1 MAEKI
6 KKCPICKKDVVQ
18 EFRPFCSKRCKDVD
32 LNRWLS
38 NSYIIPGEL
47 ILRNSNDKKND
58 KDNE

>member
-38 NSYIIPGEL
+38 NSYIIPGEEM
-47 ILRNSNDKKND
+47 LRNSNDQKND
-58 KDNE
+58 HDNE